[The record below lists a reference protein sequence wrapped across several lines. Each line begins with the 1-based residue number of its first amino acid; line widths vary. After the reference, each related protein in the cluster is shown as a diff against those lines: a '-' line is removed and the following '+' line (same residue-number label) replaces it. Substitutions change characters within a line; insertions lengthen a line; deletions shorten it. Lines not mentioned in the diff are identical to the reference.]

1 MRTISRNVHL
11 LFVTMVVLVLSSA
24 VIAQER
30 QAIDIAALGP
40 QVGDQVPDFSLPD
53 QFGEIQTLQ
62 SIMGEQGAMIVFHRS
77 ANW

>member
-1 MRTISRNVHL
+1 MSRNVHL
-11 LFVTMVVLVLSSA
+11 LVVTMVVLVLSSA
-24 VIAQER
+24 VIGQER

-62 SIMGEQGAMIVFHRS
+62 STMGEQGAMIVFHRS

>member
-1 MRTISRNVHL
+1 MSRNVHL
-11 LFVTMVVLVLSSA
+11 LVVTMVVLVLSSA
-24 VIAQER
+24 VIGQER

-62 SIMGEQGAMIVFHRS
+62 SIMGEQLSLIHI
-77 ANW
+77 

>member
-1 MRTISRNVHL
+1 MRTMRQNVDL
-11 LFVTMVVLVLSSA
+11 LFVAMVVMALSSA

-30 QAIDIAALGP
+30 QAIDIAGLGP
-40 QVGDQVPDFSLPD
+40 KVGDQVPDFSLPD
-53 QFGEIQTLQ
+53 QFGEIQTLE

>member
-1 MRTISRNVHL
+1 MSRNVHL
-11 LFVTMVVLVLSSA
+11 LVVTMVVLVLSSA
-24 VIAQER
+24 VIGQER
-30 QAIDIAALGP
+30 QAIDIAAVGP

>member
-1 MRTISRNVHL
+1 MSRNVHL
-11 LFVTMVVLVLSSA
+11 LVVTMVVLVLSSS

-40 QVGDQVPDFSLPD
+40 QVGDQVPDFNLPD
-53 QFGEIQTLQ
+53 QFGEIQTLE

>member
-1 MRTISRNVHL
+1 MSRNVRL
-11 LFVTMVVLVLSSA
+11 LVVTMVVLVLSSA
-24 VIAQER
+24 VIGQER

>member
-1 MRTISRNVHL
+1 MRRNVHL
-11 LFVTMVVLVLSSA
+11 LFVTMVVMALSFA

-40 QVGDQVPDFSLPD
+40 QVGDEVPDFSLPD

>member
-1 MRTISRNVHL
+1 MSRNVHL
-11 LFVTMVVLVLSSA
+11 LVVTMVVLVLSSA
-24 VIAQER
+24 VIGQER

-40 QVGDQVPDFSLPD
+40 QVGAQVPDFSLPD

>member
-1 MRTISRNVHL
+1 MKRNVHL
-11 LFVTMVVLVLSSA
+11 LFVTMVVTVFSSA

>member
-1 MRTISRNVHL
+1 MRRNVHL
-11 LFVTMVVLVLSSA
+11 LFVTMVVMGLSSA

-30 QAIDIAALGP
+30 QAINIAALGP
-40 QVGDQVPDFSLPD
+40 QVGDEVPDFSLPD

>member
-1 MRTISRNVHL
+1 MSRNVHL
-11 LFVTMVVLVLSSA
+11 LVVTMLVLVLSSA
-24 VIAQER
+24 VIGQER

>member
-1 MRTISRNVHL
+1 MSRNVHL
-11 LFVTMVVLVLSSA
+11 LVVTMVVLVLSSA
-24 VIAQER
+24 VIGQER

-62 SIMGEQGAMIVFHRS
+62 SIMGEQGARIVFHRS

>member
-1 MRTISRNVHL
+1 MRRNVHL
-11 LFVTMVVLVLSSA
+11 LFVTMVVMGLSSA

-40 QVGDQVPDFSLPD
+40 QVGDEVPDFSLPD

>member
-1 MRTISRNVHL
+1 MSRNVHL
-11 LFVTMVVLVLSSA
+11 LVVTMVVLVLSSA
-24 VIAQER
+24 VIGQER

-53 QFGEIQTLQ
+53 QFGEIQTLE

>member
-1 MRTISRNVHL
+1 MSRNVHL
-11 LFVTMVVLVLSSA
+11 LVVTMVVLVLSSA
-24 VIAQER
+24 VNGQDR

>member
-1 MRTISRNVHL
+1 MRRNVHL
-11 LFVTMVVLVLSSA
+11 LFVTMVVMGLGSA

-40 QVGDQVPDFSLPD
+40 QVGDQVPDFGLPD
-53 QFGEIQTLQ
+53 QFGEIQTLE

>member
-1 MRTISRNVHL
+1 
-11 LFVTMVVLVLSSA
+11 MVVTVFSSA

-40 QVGDQVPDFSLPD
+40 QVGDEVPDFSLPD

>member
-1 MRTISRNVHL
+1 MKRNVHL
-11 LFVTMVVLVLSSA
+11 LFFTMVVTVLSSA

-40 QVGDQVPDFSLPD
+40 QVGDEVPDFSLPD
-53 QFGEIQTLQ
+53 QFGEIQTLE

>member
-1 MRTISRNVHL
+1 MKRNVHL
-11 LFVTMVVLVLSSA
+11 LFVTMVVTVFSSA

-40 QVGDQVPDFSLPD
+40 QVGDEVPDFSLPD

>member
-1 MRTISRNVHL
+1 MSRNVHL
-11 LFVTMVVLVLSSA
+11 LVVTMVVLVLSSA
-24 VIAQER
+24 VIGQER

-53 QFGEIQTLQ
+53 QFGEIHTLQ

>member
-1 MRTISRNVHL
+1 MSRNVHL
-11 LFVTMVVLVLSSA
+11 LVVTMVVLVLSSA

-30 QAIDIAALGP
+30 QAINIAALGP

>member
-1 MRTISRNVHL
+1 MSRNVHL
-11 LFVTMVVLVLSSA
+11 LVVTMVVLVLSSA
-24 VIAQER
+24 VIGQER

-53 QFGEIQTLQ
+53 QFGAIQTLQ

>member
-1 MRTISRNVHL
+1 MSRNVHL
-11 LFVTMVVLVLSSA
+11 LVVTMVVLVLSSA
-24 VIAQER
+24 VIGQER
-30 QAIDIAALGP
+30 QAIDIVALGP

>member
-1 MRTISRNVHL
+1 
-11 LFVTMVVLVLSSA
+11 MVVLVLSS
-24 VIAQER
+24 VLIAQER

>member
-1 MRTISRNVHL
+1 MSRNVHL
-11 LFVTMVVLVLSSA
+11 LVVTMVVLVLSSA
-24 VIAQER
+24 VIGQER

>member
-1 MRTISRNVHL
+1 MSRNVHL
-11 LFVTMVVLVLSSA
+11 LFVTMVVLVLSS
-24 VIAQER
+24 VLIAQER

>member
-1 MRTISRNVHL
+1 MRRNVHL
-11 LFVTMVVLVLSSA
+11 LFVAMVVMALSSA

-40 QVGDQVPDFSLPD
+40 QVGDEVPDFSLPD
-53 QFGEIQTLQ
+53 QFGEIQTLE

>member
-1 MRTISRNVHL
+1 MRRNVHL
-11 LFVTMVVLVLSSA
+11 LFVAMVVMALSSA

-40 QVGDQVPDFSLPD
+40 QVGDEVPDFSLPD